1 MVKELGNKKYEYVY
15 KPITYTSQTV
25 MNSLVGFDMDDDLK
39 EEDIHQLET
48 VDVIEEK
55 DGITISDIYDGVSV
69 FISDDD
75 VPYLYEILKERLI
88 SKN

>member
-1 MVKELGNKKYEYVY
+1 
-15 KPITYTSQTV
+15 

-55 DGITISDIYDGVSV
+55 DGITISDIYDGASV

>member
-1 MVKELGNKKYEYVY
+1 MHYA
-15 KPITYTSQTV
+15 
-25 MNSLVGFDMDDDLK
+25 FARHLK
-39 EEDIHQLET
+39 EEDLHQLET

-55 DGITISDIYDGVSV
+55 DGITISDIYDGSSI